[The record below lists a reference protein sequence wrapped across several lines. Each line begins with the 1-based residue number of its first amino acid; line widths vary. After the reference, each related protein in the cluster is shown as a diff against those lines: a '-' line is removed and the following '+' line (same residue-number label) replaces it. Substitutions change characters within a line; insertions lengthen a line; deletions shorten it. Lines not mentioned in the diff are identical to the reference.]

1 MEEYGSLLKSI
12 DSIASDFLFID
23 GKEIDVPAAGKL
35 LNMLDELIK
44 EADALEAD
52 RLKRV
57 ASGLSS
63 LLEKIVLERIEDE
76 KAGFGAFE
84 KGVILM
90 QEIGDSLKNTG
101 GYEGDI
107 ETFMESIAALT
118 GEQGAEAG
126 DQRSKVEGQKSATSN
141 EVIAG
146 EQLPVEKSAEI
157 SQQETRTSETVEIQD
172 ESLLRDF
179 IIEGLEYIDEIEV
192 NILNLEQ
199 GPENKDYIN
208 NIFRPFHSIK
218 GVASF
223 LNLDQIRELA
233 HSLETLLDKAR
244 SGELSVTSGLIDV
257 ILDGADALK
266 VMIVKLKDE
275 LEGNPPEPLKI
286 DLAAL
291 KRRIEGAEQDATDT
305 MEVKKLGEILV
316 ENGAITEENLEQGL
330 EAARQSTPPKRIGE
344 ALISEG
350 KVTPKQVSH
359 ALRKQTERA
368 VDTAVIRVNIKKL
381 DDLID
386 TVGELVIT
394 QSMIRQNPFILSNS
408 DRRLSKDVSR
418 LSGITS
424 ELQRTSTSL
433 RMMPIKQTFQRM
445 SRLVRD
451 LSRDAGKKVGV
462 VTEGEDTEIDRNMV
476 EEIYNPLV
484 HMVRNAVDHGIDSPE
499 ERVKAGKPEKGTV
512 RLKAFHRGGNIVI
525 EISDDGK
532 GLDRDGIL
540 KKAVEKKLIDSSHN
554 LADQDIYKLIFLP
567 GFSTAQKVTEI
578 SGRGVG
584 MDVVKQAMEKLRG
597 KIEIDSAINKGSTFT
612 LSFPLTMAI
621 IDGMIVRVGSEKYII
636 PTTAIRQLL
645 RPVKKSYNNIAG
657 KGEMLNVMGNLLPL
671 VRLYEIFD
679 IEPDYRNPWEA
690 ITVVVENESRSKCL
704 LVDEVIGKEEV
715 VIKSLGENLKNAKGI
730 SGGAIMGD
738 GNVGLILDPE
748 GLFKLSESSG

>member
-1 MEEYGSLLKSI
+1 MKEYGSLLKSI

-57 ASGLSS
+57 AGGLSS

-76 KAGFGAFE
+76 EAGFGAFE

-199 GPENKDYIN
+199 DPENKDYIN

-291 KRRIEGAEQDATDT
+291 KRRIEGAEQDAPDT

-330 EAARQSTPPKRIGE
+330 EAARQSTPPKKIGE

-597 KIEIDSAINKGSTFT
+597 KIEIDSTINKGSTFA

-679 IEPDYRNPWEA
+679 IEPDYRDPWEA
-690 ITVVVENESRSKCL
+690 ITVVVENESSSKCL

-715 VIKSLGENLKNAKGI
+715 VIKSLGENLKNARGI

>member
-57 ASGLSS
+57 AGGLSS

>member
-90 QEIGDSLKNTG
+90 QEIGDSIKNTG

>member
-57 ASGLSS
+57 AGGLSS

-76 KAGFGAFE
+76 EAGFGAFE